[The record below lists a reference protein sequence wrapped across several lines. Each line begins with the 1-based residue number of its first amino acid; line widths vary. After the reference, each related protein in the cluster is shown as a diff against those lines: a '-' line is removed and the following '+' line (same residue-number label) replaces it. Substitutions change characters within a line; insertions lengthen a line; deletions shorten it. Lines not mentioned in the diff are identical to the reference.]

1 MEPPFTLNTG
11 EFIEKEIPASPKTM
25 AYYAVKAAPL
35 FGVWF
40 IGLLIYLIYQY
51 KVNTGDVRALLFQA
65 LALAAFAFLVGIV
78 ARWLWRVDA
87 SQRDNWLTNKGIW
100 IQTPKGVGFV
110 AYGKIVQVKLKEDWI
125 QKWLNVDELEISYMD
140 QTFVRKIRMIG
151 VEAPHEIM
159 NWIQSKTAFLETWP
173 K

>member
-1 MEPPFTLNTG
+1 METPFTLNEG
-11 EFIEKEIPASPKTM
+11 EYVEKEIPASPKTV
-25 AYYAVKAAPL
+25 AYFAVKAAPL

-51 KVNTGDVRALLFQA
+51 KLNVGNVRALLFQA

-78 ARWLWRVDA
+78 ARWLWRIDV

-100 IQTPKGVGFV
+100 IQTPKGIGFV
-110 AYGKIVQVKLKEDWI
+110 AYGKITQVKLKEDWI
-125 QKWLNVDELEISYMD
+125 QKALKVDELEITYTE
-140 QTFVRKIRMIG
+140 QGFVRKIRMIG

-159 NWIQSKTAFLETWP
+159 DWITSKMNTPLS